1 MIKRQLRHLLPGI
14 RVFLDVDD
22 LTDISL
28 LETYIERS
36 ASIVIFLSKVH
47 ARRTAHALCTPL
59 HMQHIAHR
67 LSLPWPCRATS
78 TRAIVCGR

>member
-47 ARRTAHALCTPL
+47 ARRTAHPPRIYISAY
-59 HMQHIAHR
+59 
-67 LSLPWPCRATS
+67 S
-78 TRAIVCGR
+78 TLLTV